1 MSSTERTTTVATETG
16 KTPAMPELPEQLKE
30 LQERFAPQLE
40 GAMEQVT
47 EVNEQVKSF
56 IRKNPGTVLL
66 GAAAVGFLI
75 GRWAARR

>member
-1 MSSTERTTTVATETG
+1 MASETG
-16 KTPAMPELPEQLKE
+16 KTPAMPELPEGLKE

-40 GAMEQVT
+40 DAMEQVT
-47 EVNEQVKSF
+47 EVNEQVKAF

>member
-1 MSSTERTTTVATETG
+1 MPNETEKA
-16 KTPAMPELPEQLKE
+16 PAMPELPDELKA

-40 GAMEQVT
+40 DAMERVT
-47 EVNEQVKSF
+47 EANEHLKTF
-56 IRKNPGTVLL
+56 IKKNPGTVLL